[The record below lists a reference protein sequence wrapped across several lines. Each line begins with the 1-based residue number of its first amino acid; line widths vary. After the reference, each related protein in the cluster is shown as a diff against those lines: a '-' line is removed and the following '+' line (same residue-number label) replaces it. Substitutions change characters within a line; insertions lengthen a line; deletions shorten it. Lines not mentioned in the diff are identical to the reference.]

1 MRLGLALMILML
13 VVPAAAQAA
22 DTPTAKTLYTDGPE
36 GRYLMEGNWLFRL
49 DPSDRGVKG
58 RYYRRRSTAGWT
70 TVTVPH
76 AWNVGDHS
84 VASMN
89 GSVGWYR
96 KDFELPSAS
105 AALDWAVRFESVNYR
120 ATVWLNGRKVGAN
133 AGAYLPFSVLLNR
146 VSRRGTNRLVIR
158 VDSRRGPTDLPPGR
172 ISPRTNLPTGGWW
185 NYGGILREVY
195 LQRIDTMQLES
206 AIVNPRLGCATCDAT
221 VVMQARL
228 RNVAGRARRATVTG
242 TFGGRA
248 VKLGTGT
255 IRGGRTASF
264 RGSFTLA
271 DPHLWSPRDPFL
283 YPAAIEVRV
292 GSRLVGRWT
301 ASSGVRS
308 VKVSGGRL
316 LLNDRALSL
325 RGVGVHEDNQ
335 AQGFAVDNTWRR
347 WLVDRAKELGASMLR
362 THYPMHPYIHELAD
376 REGLLIWSEIP
387 VYGHKSSVHRRHHR
401 AGAEAAAQEHRD
413 QREPPVGADL
423 VDRQRALVRSRE
435 RPRAPTS
442 GGPSSSPTQLDPT
455 RPVGLA
461 VAGYP
466 AAGCQRR
473 YGPLDVVGVNDYFGW
488 YTGPSGSLFD
498 RNKLSAY
505 LDSLR
510 SCYPNDAIMVTEF
523 GAEANRAGSVEDKG
537 TYAFQ
542 QDFVNYQLGVFAE
555 QAVAERRALL
565 GAERVPRAPG
575 VGRRQPV
582 PDTAD
587 PPEGADPLRR
597 HAQAGVRRRPAL
609 VHHHAPVLALG
620 EPVRVGV
627 DHGLRAVAHARP
639 WRRCG

>member
-1 MRLGLALMILML
+1 MRAMRLALALLILVF

-22 DTPTAKTLYTDGPE
+22 DTPTAKTLYTDGAE
-36 GRYLMEGNWLFRL
+36 GRYLMEGKWLFRL

-195 LQRIDTMQLES
+195 LQRIDTMQMQS
-206 AIVNPRLGCATCDAT
+206 ATVNPRLGCATCDST
-221 VVMQARL
+221 VVMETRL

-242 TFGGRA
+242 TFGDRA
-248 VKLGTGT
+248 VKLGTRT

-316 LLNDRALSL
+316 LLNDRAVSL

-387 VYGHKSSVHRRHHR
+387 VYGHKSTYIDDIT
-401 AGAEAAAQEHRD
+401 G
-413 QREPPVGADL
+413 
-423 VDRQRALVRSRE
+423 RALKQLRRNIETNASHPSVLIWSIANELSSEPGATQGTYIR
-435 RPRAPTS
+435 RATKLAD
-442 GGPSSSPTQLDPT
+442 QLDPT
-455 RPVGLA
+455 RAVGLA

-542 QDFVNYQLGVFAE
+542 QDFVNYHLGVFASKPWLSG
-555 QAVAERRALL
+555 ALYWAL
-565 GAERVPRAPG
+565 NEFRVRPEWDGGNPFPSSPIHQKALIHYDGTPK
-575 VGRRQPV
+575 PAF
-582 PDTAD
+582 AD
-587 PPEGADPLRR
+587 VQRWFTTTP
-597 HAQAGVRRRPAL
+597 QF
-609 VHHHAPVLALG
+609 
-620 EPVRVGV
+620 
-627 DHGLRAVAHARP
+627 
-639 WRRCG
+639 

>member
-105 AALDWAVRFESVNYR
+105 VALDWAVRFESVNYR
-120 ATVWLNGRKVGAN
+120 ATVWLNGRKVGSN

-221 VVMQARL
+221 VVMQTRL

-248 VKLGTGT
+248 VKLGTRT

-387 VYGHKSSVHRRHHR
+387 VYGHKSTYIDDITR
-401 AGAEAAAQEHRD
+401 ARAEAAAQEHRD

-423 VDRQRALVRSRE
+423 VDRQRALVRAGSDPGHVHP
-435 RPRAPTS
+435 PRRR
-442 GGPSSSPTQLDPT
+442 SSPTQLDPT

-498 RNKLSAY
+498 RNKLSAVPR
-505 LDSLR
+505 LT
-510 SCYPNDAIMVTEF
+510 A
-523 GAEANRAGSVEDKG
+523 
-537 TYAFQ
+537 
-542 QDFVNYQLGVFAE
+542 QLLS
-555 QAVAERRALL
+555 ERRDH
-565 GAERVPRAPG
+565 GHR
-575 VGRRQPV
+575 
-582 PDTAD
+582 
-587 PPEGADPLRR
+587 
-597 HAQAGVRRRPAL
+597 VRRR
-609 VHHHAPVLALG
+609 G
-620 EPVRVGV
+620 EPRGLGRGQGHVRVPA
-627 DHGLRAVAHARP
+627 GLRQLPPGRV
-639 WRRCG
+639 RRASHG